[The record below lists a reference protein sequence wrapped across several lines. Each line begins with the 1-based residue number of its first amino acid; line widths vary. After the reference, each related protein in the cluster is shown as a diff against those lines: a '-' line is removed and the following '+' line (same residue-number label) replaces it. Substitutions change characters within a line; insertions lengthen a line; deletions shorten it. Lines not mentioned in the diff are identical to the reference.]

1 MAEQDKSW
9 QIKPKQDTT
18 TLETEKSSLCGS
30 LKPTDEEA
38 SLRNWFWNKSF
49 GIQQVLL
56 AEAEREAS
64 IGGHGRLV
72 FLAQFDEKFFPV
84 GIGGNAVHLQ
94 HLDVIKIGLF
104 SAFFN
109 GLQT

>member
-38 SLRNWFWNKSF
+38 LLRNVFLNKTF
-49 GIQQVLL
+49 GIFLFVFISWLKKNKHPVQHEPKSQPQQ
-56 AEAEREAS
+56 RY
-64 IGGHGRLV
+64 
-72 FLAQFDEKFFPV
+72 
-84 GIGGNAVHLQ
+84 
-94 HLDVIKIGLF
+94 LD
-104 SAFFN
+104 N
-109 GLQT
+109 